1 VKVEEVTIKSIKV
14 GDRFREDM
22 GDLTHLIDSIKEKG
36 IVQPLTISSKK
47 ELVAGE
53 RRLRA
58 AKEAGLTKVP
68 VIIRKISSELDG
80 REIELIENAARK
92 DFTWVERANLEKRI
106 FELKKEVDP
115 DWSERDQAALMEHSK
130 GAVGRRLQLA
140 GIMEAVP
147 ELADCKTEDEAW
159 KKYKKLEEE
168 IVINQLINE
177 GDSKYKEAAKWADD
191 HYKIGDAFK
200 GMAKINN
207 NVVSFIEVDPPY
219 AVELEKRKSRNQDLA
234 AMDRYNEVEES
245 DYPEFVG
252 KMAKLCFNALKD
264 NTFCIWW
271 FGQEWYPVVL
281 EQLRGAGFSVNP
293 VPAIWVKGEAGQ
305 TASPDTMLASSYEP
319 FFVARKGQPKLRKAG
334 RSNVFSFKPV
344 APQAKIHPTE
354 RPLDLMVEIVETFA
368 YPSMMMACPFMG
380 SGVTLRAAYK
390 NSMTGFGWDFDEVAK
405 RRFVQNVYKD
415 MSGIEEK
422 EDVTNDE

>member
-36 IVQPLTISSKK
+36 IVQPLTISTKK

-58 AKEAGLTKVP
+58 AQEAGLKKVP
-68 VIIRKISSELDG
+68 VIIRRIISELDS

-115 DWSERDQAALMEHSK
+115 NWSERDQAALLEHSK

-168 IVINQLINE
+168 IIINQLINSA
-177 GDSKYKEAAKWADD
+177 DDKYKEAAKWAND

-200 GMAKINN
+200 GMKKVNAGIIGF
-207 NVVSFIEVDPPY
+207 VEVDPPY

-234 AMDRYNEVEES
+234 AMDRYNEVERE
-245 DYPEFVG
+245 DYPEFVAE
-252 KMAKLCFNALKD
+252 MAKECFRTLKL
-264 NTFCIWW
+264 NTFCVWW
-271 FGQEWYPVVL
+271 FGQEWYTVVL
-281 EQLRGAGFSVNP
+281 EQLIKAGFSVNP

-368 YPSMMMACPFMG
+368 YPGTLIACPFMG

-390 NSMTGFGWDFDEVAK
+390 NKMTGFGWDYDEVAK
-405 RRFVQNVYKD
+405 RRFVHNVYKD
-415 MSGIEEK
+415 MSGVKEK
-422 EDVTNDE
+422 ENE